1 MTVKE
6 EPLDLA
12 IEDQDSVED
21 QNFEAEI
28 LILRD
33 RLNTVKMKTIHR
45 PKVEYEMVRNSL
57 GKTSIVSCR
66 RVVQLGGLLQGYP

>member
-6 EPLDLA
+6 EPLTLA

-45 PKVEYEMVRNSL
+45 PKVEYELVGNS
-57 GKTSIVSCR
+57 
-66 RVVQLGGLLQGYP
+66 